1 MAASGMNHFTVLT
14 DDVEGTVRFYGELLG
29 LVAGPRPDFTFP
41 GAWLYVGANPIL
53 HLIGGRAKPELKP
66 GVIDH
71 IAFSGDDLAGT
82 LAALKAHN
90 VEHTCR
96 RQVDSGVWQVFFFD
110 PNGAKVEVDFASG
123 EQPGA

>member
-29 LVAGPRPDFTFP
+29 LVAG
-41 GAWLYVGANPIL
+41 ANPIL
-53 HLIGGRAKPELKP
+53 HIVGGRPKPDLKP

>member
-1 MAASGMNHFTVLT
+1 MA
-14 DDVEGTVRFYGELLG
+14 DVQRRLSAIVCADVVGYSRLM
-29 LVAGPRPDFTFP
+29 
-41 GAWLYVGANPIL
+41 GAD
-53 HLIGGRAKPELKP
+53 E
-66 GVIDH
+66 
-71 IAFSGDDLAGT
+71 AGT

-96 RQVDSGVWQVFFFD
+96 RQVDSGVWQVFFVD